1 MRLIDNRHC
10 NDLEPYIPERN
21 NEEVMDA
28 EYDFTIEK
36 FLIFD
41 VFLKRLYLL
50 SKIHDIFKNCKKLV
64 KVSFRRGFQTKF

>member
-36 FLIFD
+36 FLVYD
-41 VFLKRLYLL
+41 DFLKRLYLL
-50 SKIHDIFKNCKKLV
+50 SKIHDILKNCGKLV